1 MKEGDVIISKEDMEE
16 MQRLINEQKEAL
28 DKYKQLRIDTEK
40 QIKEAQEE
48 SKRARAEFEKNNGI
62 VRSATYKKAVYEL
75 ELLDQLKERP
85 LILDFKRPMLNLI
98 DSFGNKKNASV
109 THAKVL
115 TDVIFKL
122 LTQEPLLEVTGE
134 DDEWFELKGFYQ
146 SKRSNQLRKEK
157 KDSDAYYQDAIFFI
171 NEKGDSFRGVVNGVS
186 SSQKVTFPF
195 IPKTFYVEIKRDLL
209 DPNKEYKT
217 ELDHYSIKDE
227 GQLETI
233 FNYYKR

>member
-1 MKEGDVIISKEDMEE
+1 MSKETKEVDVHLAKIKELQAE
-16 MQRLINEQKEAL
+16 KEAMV
-28 DKYKQLRIDTEK
+28 KEYKDIGIEAEK
-40 QIKEAQEE
+40 QIKEVNEKA
-48 SKRARAEFEKNNGI
+48 KKAKAEFEKNNGI
-62 VRSATYKKAVYEL
+62 VRSATYQKAVYEL

-134 DDEWFELKGFYQ
+134 DEEWFELKGFYQ

-171 NEKGDSFRGVVNGVS
+171 NEKGDSFRGVVNGCQVA
-186 SSQKVTFPF
+186 KRLRFRLFPALF
-195 IPKTFYVEIKRDLL
+195 T
-209 DPNKEYKT
+209 
-217 ELDHYSIKDE
+217 
-227 GQLETI
+227 
-233 FNYYKR
+233 